1 MYKMDRNAACW
12 CGSGKKYKTCHE
24 EFDEKYEALREKG
37 FEMPERKLIK
47 NEAQIEAIRESAK
60 INVAVLDYVAEHIH
74 AGITTEEIDHWV
86 YEETTRRGGIPA
98 PLNYEGFPASICTS
112 VNDRIVHGAIR
123 ASNVLVASDGTVRL
137 INYESMRIPP
147 SGSMHGSVIDNDN
160 IVVANLA
167 LALRV
172 LRDDPS
178 LFYTLRG
185 NSMFRLPILRSSLLP
200 MFAHAVQKSGCVPM
214 QALVEMLS
222 TCNHTLHSRRE
233 LSEVLEALTADR
245 TPVTVD
251 LSKIAIDSEEET
263 YMHEMACE
271 NERKLRDN
279 SFKAQYS
286 WVGGMS
292 EALISAEQNG
302 KWGYIDGEGRVV
314 LPFQYKWASDFAEG
328 RAVVVAPSGT
338 YALIDKT
345 GREILPAMYELMEW
359 DAVHGVVK
367 VSYEGVF
374 GLADRNGTEIVPLQY
389 DWMGDTD
396 NSLILV
402 RDEAGRCG
410 YIRHDGKQAIAL
422 QYDDAYDFDEQNKAL
437 VVLGDRSFYI
447 DLEGNELFEADEMK
461 VAR

>member
-1 MYKMDRNAACW
+1 M
-12 CGSGKKYKTCHE
+12 
-24 EFDEKYEALREKG
+24 
-37 FEMPERKLIK
+37 
-47 NEAQIEAIRESAK
+47 
-60 INVAVLDYVAEHIH
+60 
-74 AGITTEEIDHWV
+74 
-86 YEETTRRGGIPA
+86 
-98 PLNYEGFPASICTS
+98 
-112 VNDRIVHGAIR
+112 
-123 ASNVLVASDGTVRL
+123 
-137 INYESMRIPP
+137 
-147 SGSMHGSVIDNDN
+147 
-160 IVVANLA
+160 
-167 LALRV
+167 
-172 LRDDPS
+172 
-178 LFYTLRG
+178 
-185 NSMFRLPILRSSLLP
+185 
-200 MFAHAVQKSGCVPM
+200 
-214 QALVEMLS
+214 
-222 TCNHTLHSRRE
+222 
-233 LSEVLEALTADR
+233 LEALTADR

-374 GLADRNGTEIVPLQY
+374 GLADRQRN
-389 DWMGDTD
+389 
-396 NSLILV
+396 
-402 RDEAGRCG
+402 
-410 YIRHDGKQAIAL
+410 
-422 QYDDAYDFDEQNKAL
+422 
-437 VVLGDRSFYI
+437 GDRTVAIRLDGRYRQF
-447 DLEGNELFEADEMK
+447 ADPGPRRGGTLRLYPSRRQTSYRAAIRRCLRLRRAE
-461 VAR
+461 

>member
-1 MYKMDRNAACW
+1 MGLAIHNLIESVCNP
-12 CGSGKKYKTCHE
+12 SGRFK
-24 EFDEKYEALREKG
+24 
-37 FEMPERKLIK
+37 
-47 NEAQIEAIRESAK
+47 
-60 INVAVLDYVAEHIH
+60 VLDGIRVKTDSKGDPVFLYKDKSVCFWVDWNGNGYVLKSFLHSREPVKASLQQIAEYLE
-74 AGITTEEIDHWV
+74 GIGSPFLVDYIYLSDEMLVFDDSGNSCYVDVVLMEYSPEMVPMDE
-86 YEETTRRGGIPA
+86 YLDRAAKRGDRQAVDRLLDDFCRMAVWLI
-98 PLNYEGFPASICTS
+98 
-112 VNDRIVHGAIR
+112 NDRIVHGAIR

-200 MFAHAVQKSGCVPM
+200 MFAHAAQKSGCVPM

-245 TPVTVD
+245 TPVAVD
-251 LSKIAIDSEEET
+251 LSKIAPDSEEET
-263 YMHEMACE
+263 YMQGMACE
-271 NERKLRDN
+271 NGRKPRDN
-279 SFKAQYS
+279 SFRAQYS

-328 RAVVVAPSGT
+328 RAVVVVPSGT

-359 DAVHGVVK
+359 DAAHGVAK

-374 GLADRNGTEIVPLQY
+374 GLVDRNGT
-389 DWMGDTD
+389 
-396 NSLILV
+396 
-402 RDEAGRCG
+402 
-410 YIRHDGKQAIAL
+410 
-422 QYDDAYDFDEQNKAL
+422 
-437 VVLGDRSFYI
+437 
-447 DLEGNELFEADEMK
+447 
-461 VAR
+461 